1 MLIALWRRG
10 CGSWANDVFGR
21 TKTPF
26 LVRGESPASASA
38 WLPQPARSRLPA
50 ARGGA
55 SHIAERQQ
63 DSKRNERDKQ

>member
-26 LVRGESPASASA
+26 LVRNESLASASA
-38 WLPQPARSRLPA
+38 WLPQPARSPSAGRPR
-50 ARGGA
+50 RGEPHRREATG
-55 SHIAERQQ
+55 QQ
-63 DSKRNERDKQ
+63 AK